1 MSDLS
6 AAAAGPG
13 LAFEQLVP
21 AALAHRRA
29 LAEVF
34 VADTA
39 PVATDE
45 FLVAVQIPR
54 AHSLWF
60 DRLAGYHDPLST
72 VEAIRQ
78 SLLVVGQ
85 RYLGVPADAPSSLQ
99 RFDFVVE
106 DLSVYRD
113 DERTPLEGVVRLRPG
128 GNACAR
134 GYYDDVA
141 FEATLTVGGAR
152 ALTAGGGGVTF
163 PRATYDEFR
172 RLQQRQHQDAETGP
186 PCVPLSPSEVGRRD
200 PRNVVLARANSAD
213 RGLVAIVDQG
223 HPSFFDHPYDHV
235 PGPLFLECF
244 RQAALVCATEHG
256 LLDAPVAAV
265 VAIESRFTGFGEL
278 GAEIG
283 CAAAHCGGMD
293 FGEIAID
300 VELRQYGR
308 PIASARVELA
318 PYPDA
323 E

>member
-1 MSDLS
+1 MTDVS
-6 AAAAGPG
+6 ATAAGTG
-13 LAFEQLVP
+13 VVFEQLVP

-34 VADTA
+34 VADTT
-39 PVATDE
+39 PVGTEE

-85 RYLGVPADAPSSLQ
+85 RYLGIPADAPSSLQ

-113 DERTPLEGVVRLRPG
+113 DERSPLEGVVRLRPG
-128 GNACAR
+128 GNSSAR

-141 FEATLTVGGAR
+141 FEAALTVGGAR
-152 ALTAGGGGVTF
+152 AMTAGGGGVTF
-163 PRATYDEFR
+163 PRETYDEFR
-172 RLQQRQHQDAETGP
+172 RLQQRQRPGAESGP
-186 PCVPLSPSEVGRRD
+186 PRDPLSPGEVGRRD
-200 PRNVVLARANSAD
+200 PRNVVLARTHSPG
-213 RGLVAIVDQG
+213 GLVLVVDQG

-235 PGPLFLECF
+235 PGPLILECF
-244 RQAALVCATEHG
+244 RQAAVVCATAEG
-256 LLDAPVAAV
+256 LLDSPVAAV
-265 VAIESRFTGFGEL
+265 VAIEARFTGFGEL
-278 GAEIG
+278 GADIG
-283 CAAAHCGGMD
+283 CTARYCGGMD

-300 VELRQYGR
+300 VELHQHGR
-308 PIASARVELA
+308 RIASARVELA